1 MGRQGGFAKGTV
13 RILTWGGLR
22 GGISIALALS
32 VTAAKERELIVFA
45 TYIVVIWSILG
56 QGLTLSA
63 LIRKMLPLPVV
74 EMTDNSDKDEKNKG

>member
-1 MGRQGGFAKGTV
+1 M
-13 RILTWGGLR
+13 
-22 GGISIALALS
+22 
-32 VTAAKERELIVFA
+32 FA